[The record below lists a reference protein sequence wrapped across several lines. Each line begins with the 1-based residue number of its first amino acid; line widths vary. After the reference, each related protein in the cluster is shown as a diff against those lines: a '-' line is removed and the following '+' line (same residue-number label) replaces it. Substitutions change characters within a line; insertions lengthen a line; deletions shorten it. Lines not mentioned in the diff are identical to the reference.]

1 MGGKL
6 GWFPFYPRDWK
17 SDRQLG
23 RASATSRGVWM
34 ELLSTMFIENADQIS
49 GTIDELSRDARCSVP
64 DITTFIEDAR
74 SQQFCDVTECNGVYT
89 IVSRRFAREAKD
101 RERNREKVSRFRSNQ
116 SAQKQRNCSVTVA
129 KPNVTSV
136 SDSVSSAHSNSASDP
151 KRKPETSWPDDLRLT
166 DEMKRFA
173 DEEHIDAEREFAAWQ
188 DDCLAHDR
196 RYRDWQAA
204 WRARIRNAPRFAGPA
219 STTVPRRSPRGT
231 ADFGNSGMAN
241 LANHLGLGDEPRR
254 QNQAANAGQGELVP
268 AADGRPDDPGVG
280 GDSRRRNRRA

>member
-49 GTIDELSRDARCSVP
+49 GTIDELSRDARCTVA
-64 DITTFIEDAR
+64 DITTFIEDAG

-89 IVSRRFAREAKD
+89 VVSRRFARETKD

-116 SAQKQRNCSVTVA
+116 SAQKQGNRGVTAA

-136 SDSVSSAHSNSASDP
+136 SDSVSGADSNSGSDP
-151 KRKPETSWPDDLRLT
+151 KRKPETSWPKDLRLT
-166 DEMKRFA
+166 EEMKRFA
-173 DEEHIDAEREFAAWQ
+173 DEEHIDAEREFAAWH

-204 WRARIRNAPRFAGPA
+204 WRARIRNSPKFAGPA
-219 STTVPRRSPRGT
+219 MTAHRSTRGT
-231 ADFGNSGMAN
+231 ADFGNGGMAN
-241 LANHLGLGDEPRR
+241 LAKHLGLSDEPRTHG
-254 QNQAANAGQGELVP
+254 QAADAGQGQLVP
-268 AADGRPDDPGVG
+268 PADGRPNDPRVA
-280 GDSRRRNRRA
+280 GDSGGRDRCP